1 MHKPLLKYVLS
12 CVALALAYTLL
23 GVWSLLNF
31 APTGDAS
38 LIWPAS
44 GLALGSLL
52 LGGPRYWPGIVVG
65 ALFANG
71 IVTQSWG
78 LSAGIGVGNA
88 LGCLVGYY
96 LLDWSQQGA
105 PLKLLRP
112 SEYFRLLFA
121 SAVAALVAALV
132 GNLMHYLF
140 ERPPPVWSTS
150 IAHWWQGDLLGI
162 MIVTPLMIMWRQ
174 GSSIAWRFSLILEA
188 LAITVLTVLLVHNGI
203 PEHHSQ
209 IVMPERETEF
219 FILMVWT
226 ALRFG
231 LKGSLL
237 FISGLVMLLLWR
249 HAAIDDTSGTTLHA
263 KDLNHFWLFIFTLT
277 LVGITLALKVGALAH
292 KTHLALDAL
301 AAEEDTTS
309 RFKQAQ
315 TLSNTGSWDLDIQ
328 SGALTWSDEIYRIF
342 EINKQHFQASYQGF
356 LGAIHPDDRAMV
368 QTAYEN
374 SLKDRT
380 PYNITH
386 RLLLADGRIK
396 WVTENC
402 ETYYAENGLPLRSI
416 GTVQDITKLKQ
427 QEDSAIIANEARLR
441 TVFNAVND
449 AMLITDAKGTIE
461 MINAACETVFGYT
474 QAELIGQNIK
484 VLMPRRYARN
494 HDEQMSRFNS
504 DERSG
509 VIGIGRELSAVAKNG
524 KTFPIELAVN
534 STRFNDQQVFVGVI
548 SNITERKKVEA
559 ALREAVSQAEA
570 ANLAKSQF
578 LATMSH
584 ELRTPLNS
592 LLGMVQLVLME
603 NPTER
608 QRDCL
613 QTAQNAGRHLLD
625 IINSILDYTKIEAG
639 KIELSP
645 TEIDLPDLLRTT
657 VALMQPHTES
667 KALALRLHID
677 DNVPQHVRADGLRLK
692 QVLINLIQNA
702 VKFTL
707 AGEVNVRV
715 SDIDDGN
722 GHCKLRCEVEDTGIG
737 IAERDQHKLFR
748 QFQQV
753 DNSITRSFGGT
764 GLGLAIC
771 KELVERMGGQIG
783 VVSEP
788 GKGSTFWFEI
798 PCKPVEKIAAQPTHM
813 PTGAGLRPL
822 HGVRILLFETD
833 ARQQKVI
840 VRTLLGRG
848 ALVSIATT
856 RDALHT
862 QLAQA
867 PCQLLLLS
875 LANDD
880 HLDSLLAALPA
891 QLPFI
896 VLQPL
901 GTPPGAVAAAAAHLT
916 KPVTAQNLLVAV
928 DRILF
933 GGNE

>member
-1 MHKPLLKYVLS
+1 MHKPLHQYVLG
-12 CVALALAYTLL
+12 CAALALAYTLL

-31 APTGDAS
+31 APAGGAS

-52 LGGPRYWPGIVVG
+52 LGGSRYWPGIFVG
-65 ALFANG
+65 AMFANG
-71 IVTQSWG
+71 IVTQHWG
-78 LSAGIGVGNA
+78 LSAGLGIGST
-88 LGCLVGYY
+88 LGGLAGYY
-96 LLDWSQQGA
+96 LLTSSQQGA
-105 PLKLLRP
+105 PLRLLRP
-112 SEYFRLLFA
+112 TEYFRLILA
-121 SAVAALVAALV
+121 SAVAALVAALW
-132 GNLMHYLF
+132 GNLMFFVF
-140 ERPPPVWSTS
+140 EQPPLHWFNS

-162 MIVTPLMIMWRQ
+162 MIVSPLMILWHQ
-174 GSSIAWRFSLILEA
+174 GSPIAWRFGLILEA
-188 LAITVLTVLLVHNGI
+188 LTITVLALLLAHYSVPAQH
-203 PEHHSQ
+203 Q
-209 IVMPERETEF
+209 QLVMPERETEF

-237 FISGLVMLLLWR
+237 YICGLVMLLLWQ
-249 HAAIDDTSGTTLHA
+249 HAVTDGTAAPPLHA
-263 KDLNHFWLFIFTLT
+263 SDLNHFWLFIFTLT
-277 LVGITLALKVGALAH
+277 LVGITLALKVKALAH
-292 KTHLALDAL
+292 KAHQALGAL
-301 AAEEDTTS
+301 AAEEDTTY

-315 TLSNTGSWDLDIQ
+315 TISNTGCWELDIQ

-342 EINKQHFQASYQGF
+342 EIDKQHFQASYQGF
-356 LGAIHPDDRAMV
+356 LEAIHPDDRAMV
-368 QTAYEN
+368 QAAYEN
-374 SLKDRT
+374 SLKDHTR
-380 PYNITH
+380 YNITH
-386 RLLLADGRIK
+386 RLLLPDGHIK

-402 ETYYAENGLPLRSI
+402 ETYYADDGLPLRSI
-416 GTVQDITKLKQ
+416 GTVQDVTKLKQ
-427 QEDSAIIANEARLR
+427 QEDSALIANEARLR
-441 TVFNAVND
+441 TVFNSVND
-449 AMLITDAKGTIE
+449 AMLITDANGTIE
-461 MINAACETVFGYT
+461 MINAACETIFGYT
-474 QAELIGQNIK
+474 QEELIGQNIK
-484 VLMPRRYARN
+484 LLMPRRFARN
-494 HDEQMSRFNS
+494 HDQQMSRFNG
-504 DERSG
+504 EQRSG
-509 VIGIGRELSAVAKNG
+509 VIGIGRELTAIGKNG

-534 STRFNDQQVFVGVI
+534 STRFNGQQVFVGVI
-548 SNITERKKVEA
+548 SNISERKKVEA
-559 ALREAVSQAEA
+559 ALQEAVTQAEA

-625 IINSILDYTKIEAG
+625 MINSILDYTKIEAG

-645 TEIDLPDLLRTT
+645 TDIDLPDLLRTT
-657 VALMQPHTES
+657 VALMQPHTEG
-667 KALALRLHID
+667 KALTLSLHIE

-715 SDIDDGN
+715 SDIDNGN
-722 GHCKLRCEVEDTGIG
+722 GYCKLRCEIQDTGIG
-737 IAERDQHKLFR
+737 IADEDQHKLFR

-753 DNSITRSFGGT
+753 DNSVTRSFGGT

-783 VVSEP
+783 VESELN
-788 GKGSTFWFEI
+788 KGSTFWFEI
-798 PCKPVEKIAAQPTHM
+798 PCNPVQKKPVSKIHT

-833 ARQQKVI
+833 VRQQKAI
-840 VRTLLGRG
+840 ARTLLGRG
-848 ALVSIATT
+848 ALVSIAPTW
-856 RDALHT
+856 DALQT
-862 QLAQA
+862 QLAESS
-867 PCQLLLLS
+867 CQLLLLS
-875 LANDD
+875 LNDED
-880 HLDSLLAALPA
+880 HLDSLVAALPA
-891 QLPFI
+891 HVPFI

-901 GTPPGAVAAAAAHLT
+901 GTAPGTVAAAAAHLT
-916 KPVTAQNLLVAV
+916 KPVTAQNLLAAV

-933 GGNE
+933 GSTE